1 MRMIVPWKK
10 LAVVSLFTMAL
21 AVVGIE
27 FASTDVLKVTLY
39 EHDNYNGGLLQLG
52 TGDQGVG
59 DFNDLTTSIKVPV
72 GLDAIFF
79 ADGDKRQG
87 TKMLYLRGGMNVA
100 NLVNSYPDMN
110 DAISRVIVCKSD
122 DAACLKP
129 VFSQQDRGG
138 ANGYM
143 VSSGDMKELTGD
155 YPLPN
160 PKLPPGCP
168 CGEIPFLPPLFVT
181 CQPDCPL
188 NDSFSSLTVPAGWK
202 IKFCQEHFMGKPCAW
217 AAGPTWVNLS
227 YVDGQDFN
235 DTVSSW
241 WAEGPAEKQTL
252 MMFYHG
258 ERGDAFTS
266 ATAAGWRSA
275 LDAGYQQAREEAR
288 VLPTQASGT
297 VPLKLYWHPG
307 RQDNFI
313 TATAESEKAA
323 KDAGYQLVRTE
334 GYVYP
339 KQVEGTVPLKLYY
352 SSEKE
357 DNLTTATA
365 EGEKAATSA
374 GYAFVRIEG
383 YAYPID
389 GESAVSAQLPPPK
402 VFGWV
407 YVGAKFAQGADIYA
421 DDAWKGTGEAAF
433 PLEVGKKA
441 VVKARKAGWKTVS
454 QTVEMKWTT
463 MGTTKALLPVSVI
476 FNSSTKLKTV
486 ITADSKPSGGATIYI
501 DGKDPAKGPRKIE
514 NADLDKGI
522 TLAFEWPAKSLI
534 KSKPTDPK
542 PPDSLKITRTR
553 TIDAHTKGWTEGS
566 SQWTLN
572 VIQQEPIQP
581 PQDSGPGQTPAKPL
595 PKKTP
600 K

>member
-1 MRMIVPWKK
+1 MRKTVPWKK
-10 LAVVSLFTMAL
+10 LAVVSLFTLAL
-21 AVVGIE
+21 AVVGVEIAAPE
-27 FASTDVLKVTLY
+27 ALKVMLY
-39 EHDNYNGGLLQLG
+39 EHKDYGGGYLALG

-87 TKMLYLRGGMNVA
+87 TKMLYLSGGMNVA

-110 DAISRVIVCKSD
+110 DAISRVIVCMSD
-122 DAACLKP
+122 DSACLKP

-143 VSSGDMKELTGD
+143 VSTGDMKELTGD

-202 IKFCQEHFMGKPCAW
+202 VKFCKDHFMGKPCAW

-227 YVDGQDFN
+227 YVDGRDFN
-235 DTVSSW
+235 DSISSW
-241 WAEGPAEKQTL
+241 RAEGPKEERQTL

-275 LDAGYQQAREEAR
+275 LDAGYQQAREEA
-288 VLPTQASGT
+288 QALVSQKTGT

-307 RQDNFI
+307 RQDNFV

-323 KDAGYQLVRTE
+323 KDAGYQFVRTE
-334 GYVYP
+334 GYVYT
-339 KQVEGTVPLKLYY
+339 KEKEGTVPLKLYY
-352 SSEKE
+352 GDEHQ

-365 EGEKAATSA
+365 EGEKAATNA
-374 GYAFVRIEG
+374 GYTFVRVEG
-383 YAYPID
+383 YAYPAL
-389 GESAVSAQLPPPK
+389 ESAVNAQLPPPK
-402 VFGWV
+402 NYGLVV
-407 YVGAKFAQGADIYA
+407 VEAKFAKDADIYA
-421 DDAWKGTGEAAF
+421 DDAWKGTGSVMF
-433 PLEVGKKA
+433 PLEVGKKT
-441 VVKARKAGWKTVS
+441 VVKARKVGWKTVS

-463 MGTTKALLPVSVI
+463 VGTSKTLVPVAVK
-476 FNSSTKLKTV
+476 FESSTKLKTV
-486 ITADSKPSGGATIYI
+486 ITADSSPSGATISI

-522 TLAFEWPAKSLI
+522 TLTFKMLAKF
-534 KSKPTDPK
+534 KKPDPSAPK
-542 PPDSLKITRTR
+542 PPADLWITRER
-553 TIDAHTKGWTEGS
+553 TVNAHTPGWTEAAGE
-566 SQWTLN
+566 WNLKIIEFIP
-572 VIQQEPIQP
+572 VEPKTTINT
-581 PQDSGPGQTPAKPL
+581 DSKTDIAPKPL
-595 PKKTP
+595 K
-600 K
+600 